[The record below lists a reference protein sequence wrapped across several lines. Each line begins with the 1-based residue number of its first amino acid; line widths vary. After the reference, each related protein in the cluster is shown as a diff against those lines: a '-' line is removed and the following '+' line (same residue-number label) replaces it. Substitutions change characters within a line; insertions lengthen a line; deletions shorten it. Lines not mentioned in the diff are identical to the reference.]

1 MAFLSQLLLR
11 FGGAKKGRGVERRKF
26 RRKRTGRSKERKRL
40 RKEKRTKKRKRI
52 QKEKPWFL
60 LWSDRPSFI
69 TSQKECWSSFTVGN
83 CFPKLLNRGIPT
95 LALEG
100 VKRKK
105 EEEKKKKGSEGK
117 PQITRTKPF
126 SVWTNP
132 DNAEV

>member
-69 TSQKECWSSFTVGN
+69 TSQKEYWSSYDR
-83 CFPKLLNRGIPT
+83 KLLSENIKPWDSSACAGR
-95 LALEG
+95 LKE
-100 VKRKK
+100 KRRRKK
-105 EEEKKKKGSEGK
+105 EKG
-117 PQITRTKPF
+117 T
-126 SVWTNP
+126 
-132 DNAEV
+132 